1 MGSGNYENPKE
12 LLFAFFQEFF
22 GSIFM
27 FILFFPVGAI
37 LGDTLDGWIF
47 HFLAVI
53 VFDISTAGACANPA
67 MCTALFFAGKLP
79 FIGTIIRVIAELLAG
94 IVGFSFLHA
103 VMPTKFISRIAGPE
117 LDSGVSIYYGV
128 FIEGFITFLFALTVL
143 LASSFVT
150 DPEISRP
157 LFAAVLRILIVFGG
171 PLTGANMNS
180 MIGFSWAWYTNRL
193 YSQEYHMVYSLAP
206 IIGSFFAAGAYFLVV
221 SVVPSKIVNG
231 DDDVRQKVNL
241 NIDDILEKRTPT
253 KKVSSKTKKEISN
266 SSKKT
271 PKSTPKKVSD
281 GDSSRPKT
289 RSQTV
294 GPELRKRIKK

>member
-12 LLFAFFQEFF
+12 LLFAFCQEFF

-103 VMPTKFISRIAGPE
+103 VMPTRLLSRIGGPE
-117 LDSGVSIYYGV
+117 LDSGISIYYGV
-128 FIEGFITFLFALTVL
+128 FIEGLITFLFALTVL

-193 YSQEYHMVYSLAP
+193 YSQEYQLVYSLAP
-206 IIGSFFAAGAYFLVV
+206 IIGSLFAAGAYFLIVNIL
-221 SVVPSKIVNG
+221 PSKVEIA
-231 DDDVRQKVNL
+231 DHDVSQKSSKN
-241 NIDDILEKRTPT
+241 NDEILEKKTPT
-253 KKVSSKTKKEISN
+253 KKVVSKIKKEGSE

-271 PKSTPKKVSD
+271 PKSVSKIATN
-281 GDSSRPKT
+281 GESLRPKT

-294 GPELRKRIKK
+294 GPELRKRKK

>member
-1 MGSGNYENPKE
+1 MGSGIYENPKE
-12 LLFAFFQEFF
+12 LLFAFCQEFF

-103 VMPTKFISRIAGPE
+103 VMPTRLLSRIGGPE
-117 LDSGVSIYYGV
+117 LDSGISIYYGV
-128 FIEGFITFLFALTVL
+128 FIEGLITFLFALTVL

-193 YSQEYHMVYSLAP
+193 YSQEYQLVYSLAP
-206 IIGSFFAAGAYFLVV
+206 IIGSLFAAGAYFLIVNIL
-221 SVVPSKIVNG
+221 PSKVEIADN
-231 DDDVRQKVNL
+231 DVSQKSRKN
-241 NIDDILEKRTPT
+241 NDEILEKKTPT
-253 KKVSSKTKKEISN
+253 KKVVSKIKKEGN
-266 SSKKT
+266 ESSKKT
-271 PKSTPKKVSD
+271 PKSVSKISTN
-281 GDSSRPKT
+281 GESLRPKT

-294 GPELRKRIKK
+294 GPELRKRKK

>member
-12 LLFAFFQEFF
+12 LLFAFCQEFF

-103 VMPTKFISRIAGPE
+103 VMPTRLLSRIGGPE
-117 LDSGVSIYYGV
+117 LDSGISIYYGV
-128 FIEGFITFLFALTVL
+128 FIEGLITFLFALTVL

-193 YSQEYHMVYSLAP
+193 YSQEYQLVYSLAP
-206 IIGSFFAAGAYFLVV
+206 IIGSLFAAGAYFLIVNIL
-221 SVVPSKIVNG
+221 PSKVEIA
-231 DDDVRQKVNL
+231 DHKVSQRSSKN
-241 NIDDILEKRTPT
+241 NDEILEKKTPT
-253 KKVSSKTKKEISN
+253 KKVVSKIKKEGSE

-271 PKSTPKKVSD
+271 PKSVSKIATN
-281 GDSSRPKT
+281 GESLRPKT

-294 GPELRKRIKK
+294 GPELRKRKK

>member
-1 MGSGNYENPKE
+1 
-12 LLFAFFQEFF
+12 
-22 GSIFM
+22 M

-103 VMPTKFISRIAGPE
+103 VMPTRFLSRIGGPE
-117 LDSGVSIYYGV
+117 LDSGISIYYGV
-128 FIEGFITFLFALTVL
+128 FIEGLITFLFALTVL

-193 YSQEYHMVYSLAP
+193 YSQEYQLVYSLAP
-206 IIGSFFAAGAYFLVV
+206 IIGSLFAAGAYFLIVNIL
-221 SVVPSKIVNG
+221 PSKVEIADN
-231 DDDVRQKVNL
+231 DVSQKSRKN
-241 NIDDILEKRTPT
+241 NDEILEKKTPT
-253 KKVSSKTKKEISN
+253 KKVVSKIKKEGSE

-271 PKSTPKKVSD
+271 PKSVSKIATN
-281 GDSSRPKT
+281 GESLRPKT

-294 GPELRKRIKK
+294 GPELRKRKK

>member
-1 MGSGNYENPKE
+1 MGSGNYESPKE
-12 LLFAFFQEFF
+12 LLFAFCQEFF

-37 LGDTLDGWIF
+37 LGDTLDGWVF

-94 IVGFSFLHA
+94 IIGFSFLHA
-103 VMPTKFISRIAGPE
+103 VMPTRFIARIGGPE
-117 LDSGVSIYYGV
+117 LDSGVSIFYGV
-128 FIEGFITFLFALTVL
+128 LIEGLITFLFALTVL

-193 YSQEYHMVYSLAP
+193 YSQEYQMVYSLAP
-206 IIGSFFAAGAYFLVV
+206 IIGSLFAAGAYFLILNIL
-221 SVVPSKIVNG
+221 PSKIEIFDNDAIQKSNVNN
-231 DDDVRQKVNL
+231 DE
-241 NIDDILEKRTPT
+241 ILEKRTPT
-253 KKVSSKTKKEISN
+253 KKVASKIKKESSD

-271 PKSTPKKVSD
+271 PKSTSKMASN
-281 GDSSRPKT
+281 GDSLRPKT